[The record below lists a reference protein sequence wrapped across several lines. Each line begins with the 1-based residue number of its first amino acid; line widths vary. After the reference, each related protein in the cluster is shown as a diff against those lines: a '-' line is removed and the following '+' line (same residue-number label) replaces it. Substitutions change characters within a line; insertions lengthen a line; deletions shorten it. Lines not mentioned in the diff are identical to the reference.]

1 MKYIETFTKQEE
13 SKKEITYNK
22 LGSVSEDKEKVFAK
36 HARIPLSGGG
46 EQKKFYIT
54 VHNNVPYDPYGVD
67 SHREDNLKISLKSV
81 SEQTFD
87 YYILYLKTR
96 NSLYM
101 TRANRSFING

>member
-1 MKYIETFTKQEE
+1 MKYVETFTKTETKKQET
-13 SKKEITYNK
+13 TYNK
-22 LGSVSEDKEKVFAK
+22 LGGISKDKEKIFAK
-36 HARIPLSGGG
+36 HSQAELSGGG

-54 VHNNVPYDPYGVD
+54 VYNNVPYDPYGVD
-67 SHREDNLKISLKSV
+67 SHREENLSIKLKSV